1 MFEETGDILS
11 PGTAVW
17 PGPLAGAA
25 GSVCWVPVD
34 ITVVAFPMED
44 EKADDESRAEEGT
57 EETEE
62 EPPPPNTEEEDV
74 PPGDE
79 DLDLQLEHD
88 IT

>member
-1 MFEETGDILS
+1 MS
-11 PGTAVW
+11 PATAVW
-17 PGPLAGAA
+17 LGPGAA

-57 EETEE
+57 EETKEE
-62 EPPPPNTEEEDV
+62 SPPPKTEEEDV

-79 DLDLQLEHD
+79 DLDLQLIHD
-88 IT
+88 KLLT

>member
-1 MFEETGDILS
+1 MS
-11 PGTAVW
+11 PATAVW
-17 PGPLAGAA
+17 LVAVAA
-25 GSVCWVPVD
+25 SVCWVPVD

-62 EPPPPNTEEEDV
+62 EPPPPSTEEEDV

-88 IT
+88 YLIFDKFLFSE